1 MLYSAPRAGICAC
14 LREAGTREIHEDHS
28 CREGTVGE
36 LPAPL
41 FYLLASWG
49 AVTSVLVVLV
59 IYRATLSTREDDEIH
74 LNKTA
79 DSMMAAEQRQIVG
92 KLNKLTRPIVTLV

>member
-1 MLYSAPRAGICAC
+1 MG
-14 LREAGTREIHEDHS
+14 D
-28 CREGTVGE
+28 
-36 LPAPL
+36 LPTPL

-49 AVTSVLVVLV
+49 AVTVVLVVLV

-79 DSMMAAEQRQIVG
+79 DSMMAAEQRQIVN
-92 KLNKLTRPIVTLV
+92 KLNKLTRPIMTLGVLSGVLLLACAGVWIWGGFKSF

>member
-1 MLYSAPRAGICAC
+1 
-14 LREAGTREIHEDHS
+14 
-28 CREGTVGE
+28 VGE

-92 KLNKLTRPIVTLV
+92 KLNKLTRPIVTLVVLSSALLLACAGVWIWGGLKSF